1 MKNSKVKNLRHKK
14 LKVPSIPYTKNYKE
28 FEKNVKWL
36 KKRLTKSKSKIK
48 VLEKFYFYYKN
59 SVNQYL

>member
-28 FEKNVKWL
+28 FEKNVK
-36 KKRLTKSKSKIK
+36 
-48 VLEKFYFYYKN
+48 
-59 SVNQYL
+59 